1 MIRKALLLLSGLVM
15 WFGAAAQSDDFKITG
30 GPYLQ
35 MLGEHEVTIV
45 WATNRDAVSWVEI
58 APDNDEHFY
67 ATERPKFFQTDMGRK
82 VVGTLHRVHVTG
94 LEKGTTYRY
103 RIYSKEVTAQTNYY
117 VQYGKTAASNV
128 YDVKPFYFTTFDNN
142 KKSVSFTVVNDI
154 HGNNEMLAALT
165 DNVRKDK
172 NDFVLFNGDMVT
184 TFASGQQ
191 IFDGFL
197 TTAVKGFASEIPFFY
212 ARGNHETRGLFFA
225 HYRDYFPSS
234 TGQTYYS
241 FQAGPVFFIV
251 LDGGED
257 KPDSDIEYNG
267 LGGFDTYRAQEAEWL
282 KETLDSDACK
292 NAAYRV
298 VVIHI
303 PPGYSAWYGPI
314 EAKRLFVPLLND
326 ANIDLMLCGHL
337 HKHLYV
343 PAGENGC
350 NFPVLINSNVEGA
363 YIHAGEKE
371 MEVTVKDKD
380 HKVLHNWKYPRK

>member
-103 RIYSKEVTAQTNYY
+103 RIYSKEVTAQTDYY

-128 YDVKPFYFTTFDNN
+128 YDVKPFYFTTFDND

-154 HGNNEMLAALT
+154 HGNNAMLAALT

-197 TTAVKGFASEIPFFY
+197 TTAVKSFASEIPFFY

-225 HYRDYFPSS
+225 HYRDYFPSP

-267 LGGFDTYRAQEAEWL
+267 LGGFDTYGAQEAE
-282 KETLDSDACK
+282 
-292 NAAYRV
+292 
-298 VVIHI
+298 
-303 PPGYSAWYGPI
+303 
-314 EAKRLFVPLLND
+314 
-326 ANIDLMLCGHL
+326 
-337 HKHLYV
+337 
-343 PAGENGC
+343 
-350 NFPVLINSNVEGA
+350 
-363 YIHAGEKE
+363 
-371 MEVTVKDKD
+371 
-380 HKVLHNWKYPRK
+380 